1 MKEYK
6 AYNGYYIGTGA
17 NDFKSK
23 EEIDAFHL
31 ERAKKTY
38 EQACRLF
45 NKYGTMEASEYA
57 GKQMLILH
65 DIYGVSWEEI
75 EQIELST
82 YCTND

>member
-1 MKEYK
+1 MYVCLIIYPYQTTTHERRYKDMKEYK

-45 NKYGTMEASEYA
+45 N
-57 GKQMLILH
+57 
-65 DIYGVSWEEI
+65 
-75 EQIELST
+75 
-82 YCTND
+82 